1 MTTTHSTRVPTEA
14 EEARFW
20 ALIESAWA
28 ACGPGAARARQALLD
43 RDQSGA
49 LTVESRLDTF
59 LERLR
64 SLSAG
69 LSSAEL
75 TDLDR
80 VAERLLFR
88 IDREE
93 IQEHTDGSDDGFL
106 YCRGFILAAGRDFY
120 YAVDADPARAVEDAE
135 CESMPYFFAHLHNE
149 RFGDFP
155 DTGSGISR
163 ESATNPDG
171 W

>member
-1 MTTTHSTRVPTEA
+1 MNIDA
-14 EEARFW
+14 EETRFW
-20 ALIESAWA
+20 QLLESAWA
-28 ACGPGAARARQALLD
+28 ACGPDAARARQALLTRATPAD
-43 RDQSGA
+43 DYA
-49 LTVESRLDTF
+49 LLAWLDEF
-59 LERLR
+59 LAHLR

-69 LSSAEL
+69 FSSAEL
-75 TDLDR
+75 AALDR
-80 VAERLLFR
+80 VAERLMFR

-93 IQEHTDGSDDGFL
+93 IHEHTDGSDDGFL

-120 YAVDADPARAVEDAE
+120 EAVDADPTKAIVDAE

-163 ESATNPDG
+163 ESASNPDG
-171 W
+171 WQSSRAS